1 MDFVRSYF
9 GTNYKLS
16 WKKKLGQKC
25 STGQKFIF
33 YQSNFL
39 QNPYFRHLYLWKS
52 RCVADI
58 LRQIVLNFSP
68 KEYESEILQVQII
81 HDGFE
86 DSLQQLSPANDIV
99 MNRDYLEQGDLLR
112 GIVNWERLNTVHR
125 GAICQFLFR
134 WIYNCFSSKST
145 GKKNGKT
152 HHCAVYYIVVWRIF
166 RS

>member
-9 GTNYKLS
+9 GTNWS
-16 WKKKLGQKC
+16 GKKVRTKVFNWSEVHL
-25 STGQKFIF
+25 

-112 GIVNWERLNTVHR
+112 GIVNWLRLNTAVQV
-125 GAICQFLFR
+125 CSKDLDNTQFMFFVDPSL
-134 WIYNCFSSKST
+134 KSLWAPFCSL
-145 GKKNGKT
+145 
-152 HHCAVYYIVVWRIF
+152 HSRSYIF
-166 RS
+166 